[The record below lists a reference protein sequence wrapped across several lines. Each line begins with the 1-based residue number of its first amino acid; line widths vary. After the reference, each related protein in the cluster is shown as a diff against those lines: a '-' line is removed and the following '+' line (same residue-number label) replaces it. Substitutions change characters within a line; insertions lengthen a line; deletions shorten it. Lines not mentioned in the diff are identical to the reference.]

1 LRRRLFLKDVKKV
14 VPSLTLDD
22 VKFAPGYGGVRPQL
36 IDKENKVLM
45 MGEAKINPGTGILF
59 NMTPSPGASS
69 CLENAE
75 IDMKWVANFLGK
87 TVNQEKVNALL
98 HK

>member
-1 LRRRLFLKDVKKV
+1 
-14 VPSLTLDD
+14 
-22 VKFAPGYGGVRPQL
+22 
-36 IDKENKVLM
+36 M

-75 IDMKWVANFLGK
+75 IDMKWVTNFIGK
-87 TVNQEKVNALL
+87 TVNQEKVDNLL
-98 HK
+98 HKQHKQ